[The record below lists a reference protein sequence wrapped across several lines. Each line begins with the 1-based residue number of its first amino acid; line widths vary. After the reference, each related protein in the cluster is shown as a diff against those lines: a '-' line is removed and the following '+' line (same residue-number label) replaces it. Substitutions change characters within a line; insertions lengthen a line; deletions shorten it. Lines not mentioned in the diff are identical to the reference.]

1 MQEQLIVVLIT
12 APSALVGEQIAQAL
26 LAKRLAACVNQAG
39 AVQSLYHWQGAV
51 HQDEETLLIVKSRMD
66 LFEQL
71 ALVVKSLH
79 PYDVPEIIAL
89 PIVTGL
95 SDYMNW
101 IVESTG

>member
-39 AVQSLYHWQGAV
+39 TVQSLYHWQGAV

-71 ALVVKSLH
+71 AFVVKSLH